1 MNYLIVRILLPSKN
15 FLRLIPINPV
25 VTDLANDYPA
35 TFQEFFGK
43 NLILQFCLMH
53 LNSVVKDFP
62 KCTTMEQEL
71 IKYRLL
77 SIFYN
82 RDREI
87 EFLSELVEEEKMM
100 KQDKTIYL
108 TWLKKKKALVQKSS
122 TRSGAREKT

>member
-1 MNYLIVRILLPSKN
+1 M
-15 FLRLIPINPV
+15 
-25 VTDLANDYPA
+25 
-35 TFQEFFGK
+35 
-43 NLILQFCLMH
+43 ILQFCLMH

-62 KCTTMEQEL
+62 KCTTMEQEP

-82 RDREI
+82 RDRET

-108 TWLKKKKALVQKSS
+108 TWLKKKKALVQK

>member
-15 FLRLIPINPV
+15 FLRSTLIPINPV
-25 VTDLANDYPA
+25 VTDLANGYPA

-62 KCTTMEQEL
+62 KCTTMEQEP

-82 RDREI
+82 RDRET

-108 TWLKKKKALVQKSS
+108 TWLKKKKALVQK